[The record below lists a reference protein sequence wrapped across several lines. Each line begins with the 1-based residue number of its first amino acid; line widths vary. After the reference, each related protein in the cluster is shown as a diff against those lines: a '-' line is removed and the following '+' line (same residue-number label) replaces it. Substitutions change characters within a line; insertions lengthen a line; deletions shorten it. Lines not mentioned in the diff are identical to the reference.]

1 MAQPSSLGQHGSP
14 SSCEKKIG
22 TAYSNRRVCA
32 SLYVRKTVLP
42 IMASESVPEL
52 TRISSKGQVVIPAR
66 VRSKL
71 GIKPGSLFAI
81 LTRPESGL
89 VVLKKVDNKT
99 LHVEL
104 GLLREVEKAWKEI
117 AEGKTR
123 KASRK
128 RFLEELQTW

>member
-1 MAQPSSLGQHGSP
+1 
-14 SSCEKKIG
+14 
-22 TAYSNRRVCA
+22 
-32 SLYVRKTVLP
+32 
-42 IMASESVPEL
+42 MASERVPEL

-66 VRSKL
+66 VRSRL

-81 LTRPESGL
+81 LTRPESNI

-99 LHVEL
+99 LQVDLE
-104 GLLREVEKAWKEI
+104 LLREVENAWKEI
-117 AEGKTR
+117 AQGKAR

>member
-1 MAQPSSLGQHGSP
+1 
-14 SSCEKKIG
+14 
-22 TAYSNRRVCA
+22 
-32 SLYVRKTVLP
+32 
-42 IMASESVPEL
+42 MASESVPEL

-71 GIKPGSLFAI
+71 GLKPGSLFAI
-81 LTRPESGL
+81 LTRPESDI

-99 LHVEL
+99 LQVDLEL
-104 GLLREVEKAWKEI
+104 LLEVEKAWKEI
-117 AEGKTR
+117 ARGKTR